1 MDPEDTLVDIIEEVY
16 DRAILKT
23 GRNTFNMAKYL
34 EENNFKKS
42 DVTRFVESGT
52 AGNISCTIDDLD
64 HYIKHGGQDIK
75 MAYPDLTTDDA
86 IKFRNYLYVI
96 LSDACNYEQAK
107 KPKRRKR
114 IRTK

>member
-34 EENNFKKS
+34 EENKFKKS

-64 HYIKHGGQDIK
+64 HQLGLRLLLLLGSITSMPLFSSYS
-75 MAYPDLTTDDA
+75 
-86 IKFRNYLYVI
+86 FRCFCFFVV
-96 LSDACNYEQAK
+96 
-107 KPKRRKR
+107 PR
-114 IRTK
+114 IT